1 MTLDS
6 ILNVVIP
13 IGIFVA
19 IMIFIYTKAK
29 KPIDNFF
36 RMVKGW
42 FQNKDDY
49 GGEKIREI
57 SDYKIEY
64 RGI

>member
-42 FQNKDDY
+42 RKNK
-49 GGEKIREI
+49 RN
-57 SDYKIEY
+57 
-64 RGI
+64 